1 MPLIKKKD
9 VSIPPTPLLQ
19 LQGKPAQFLSL
30 VTKDSVWGHQ
40 VLQEEDATTKT
51 YT

>member
-9 VSIPPTPLLQ
+9 FSIPLTPLLQ
-19 LQGKPAQFLSL
+19 LQGKPPRFLSL
-30 VTKDSVWGHQ
+30 VTKDSPWGHQ